1 MARSLSKIKSLFPRL
16 YGYYCS
22 SQFSLMYAVLLSFTT
37 TEGRQITL
45 WLQTSPRLCT
55 PSNCTPRTENPK
67 VLNWSKNPCRLPGPG
82 EVLIKVAAAAV
93 NPSDLAFLKGIYGTR
108 KKLPVVP
115 GFEGSG
121 TVVAAGSGMMSRF
134 YLGRRV
140 AFASGEGDGTWAEY
154 AVTPAT
160 QCVPLPKNVTLEQG
174 SMMMVNPLT
183 ALAFMEIIRQGRH
196 KAII

>member
-1 MARSLSKIKSLFPRL
+1 MATNIPATMHALELHAEDGKPESLKLVEKPVS
-16 YGYYCS
+16 
-22 SQFSLMYAVLLSFTT
+22 V
-37 TEGRQITL
+37 
-45 WLQTSPRLCT
+45 
-55 PSNCTPRTENPK
+55 
-67 VLNWSKNPCRLPGPG
+67 PGPG

-93 NPSDLAFLKGIYGTR
+93 NPSDLAFLRGIYGTR
-108 KKLPVVP
+108 KTLPVVP

-121 TVVAAGSGMMSRF
+121 TVVAAGSGTMSRF
-134 YLGRRV
+134 YMGRRV
-140 AFASGEGDGTWAEY
+140 AFVSGEGDGTWAEY